1 MRRRQNL
8 VDIESII
15 YQKNPFIEYE
25 IKDDRVFIISTQ
37 NHWIQFLLRKL
48 NFKIP
53 KKTYLELDE
62 YGSFVFQQI
71 NGKTTIYTIG
81 QKLALQHKGTEGNLY
96 ERLTLY
102 LSVLENDKKYINK
115 INSKN

>member
-37 NHWIQFLLRKL
+37 NHWIQLR
-48 NFKIP
+48 
-53 KKTYLELDE
+53 
-62 YGSFVFQQI
+62 
-71 NGKTTIYTIG
+71 
-81 QKLALQHKGTEGNLY
+81 
-96 ERLTLY
+96 
-102 LSVLENDKKYINK
+102 
-115 INSKN
+115 